1 MKLRKHHLLILVLV
15 MVVGA
20 VFVLYLYFT
29 LRYMLG
35 QDEGYA
41 EDVGA
46 LRKILRK
53 QICDALPSGATHISY
68 IYERRCAVGRFQFI
82 VPEKEFLSWAK
93 RQGWNVERVI
103 SPESKTIWNPTL
115 GTPRRVTIRDGYYY
129 RRRNAETPPHNY
141 LLLAYDNDT
150 NTLYMGI
157 APPYKGDMFKK

>member
-46 LRKILRK
+46 LRKVLRK
-53 QICDALPSGATHISY
+53 QICDALPSGATRISY
-68 IYERRCAVGRFQFI
+68 IYLRRHGIGKFQFI
-82 VPEKEFLSWAK
+82 VPEQEFLSWAE
-93 RQGWNVERVI
+93 RQGWNVQRVI
-103 SPESKTIWNPTL
+103 SQEGRTIWNPTS
-115 GTPRRVTIRDGYYY
+115 GTPRIVTIRDGYYY
-129 RRRNAETPPHNY
+129 TRRSAETLRNFLSLSY
-141 LLLAYDNDT
+141 NNDT
-150 NTLYMGI
+150 NTAFLVI